1 MTMPTTRTDSPD
13 TFQRFLRRSLD
24 VLQRELP
31 AGYAEVAT
39 RLGRRAVKIEVDGER
54 LCLMGDGS
62 ELSIAPIPLRPAAS
76 ASGTSA
82 ALRAILE
89 GKHTL
94 DSAILADAITLQGTL
109 PQLAAFYETLRLC
122 FSPGGAKNTDNKD
135 KVPCCR
141 RQKAELSRNIS
152 ISNGAIT

>member
-1 MTMPTTRTDSPD
+1 MPTTRTDSPD

-109 PQLAAFYETLRLC
+109 PQLAAFYETLHAYFNAAVRCPSFAQLLDDY
-122 FSPGGAKNTDNKD
+122 F
-135 KVPCCR
+135 
-141 RQKAELSRNIS
+141 QS
-152 ISNGAIT
+152 ISDTTEHARELAHHAD